1 MLQESMLN
9 EKLDDGRVRCH
20 LCAHSCVIKP
30 SSQGICR
37 VRENRDGCL
46 YSLVYGQI
54 IAENI
59 DPIEKKPLFHVLPG
73 SKSYSIATM
82 GCNFHCS
89 FCQNHHIS
97 QISAGN
103 NFLRVR
109 DTTPD
114 AVLARAIATEC
125 QSIAYT
131 YTEPT
136 VYFEFA
142 YDCCRLAHE
151 KGIKNIF
158 ISNGYMSAEAIDM
171 ISPYLDAINV
181 DLKAF
186 SQKFYREQCGAS
198 IQPVFDTLKRL
209 KDKGIWVEIT
219 TLLIPTL
226 NDTPKELEQLA
237 AYIYSLGPET
247 PWHISRFHPHYKLQT
262 ARPTPVTLIHDAW
275 KIGKDAGLYYV
286 YSGNVPGERTEKT
299 FCRTCG
305 YLLIDRIGFSIQ
317 NISLLHSACPNCQ
330 TPLDGLW
337 MAG

>member
-1 MLQESMLN
+1 
-9 EKLDDGRVRCH
+9 
-20 LCAHSCVIKP
+20 VIKP
-30 SSQGICR
+30 SSQGICG

-46 YSLVYGQI
+46 YSLVYGKI

-89 FCQNHHIS
+89 FCQNHQIS
-97 QISAGN
+97 QISAGDD
-103 NFLRVR
+103 FLRGR
-109 DTTPD
+109 DTSPD
-114 AVLARAIATEC
+114 TVLARAMATGC

-131 YTEPT
+131 YSEPT

-158 ISNGYMSAEAIDM
+158 ISNGYMSAEAIDA

-186 SQKFYREQCGAS
+186 SQEFYKEQCGAS
-198 IQPVFDTLKRL
+198 IQPVLDTLKRL
-209 KDKGIWVEIT
+209 KEKGIWVEIT

-226 NDTPKELEQLA
+226 NDTPEELKQLA
-237 AYIYSLGPET
+237 AYICSLGPET
-247 PWHISRFHPHYKLQT
+247 PWHISRFHPHYKLQ
-262 ARPTPVTLIHDAW
+262 AIRPTPVTLIHDAW
-275 KIGKDAGLYYV
+275 EIGKAAGLYYV
-286 YSGNVPGERTEKT
+286 YSGNIPGERTEKT
-299 FCRTCG
+299 FCHICG
-305 YLLIDRIGFSIQ
+305 YLLIDRVGFSIQ
-317 NISLLHSACPNCQ
+317 NISLLHNVCPNCQ
-330 TPLDGLW
+330 TPLDGIW
-337 MAG
+337 VTR